1 MNLERH
7 NSRMPDEPTPD
18 VSLVIPV
25 FNEQEGLAALFERIT
40 RLCDSLPDV
49 RCEVLFVDDHSRD
62 ESPQRLR
69 AACQRDPRFRFL
81 RLSANRGSHIA
92 IFAGLQ
98 HCRGRCAVFLAAD
111 LQDPPELVVQMLERW
126 RGGSQVVWAVRAQRE
141 GIPFSERV
149 FANAF
154 YFTFNKLAN
163 VSLPP
168 QGSDFALLDRAV
180 IDALMQ
186 SISASPFLMGEIA
199 QAGFRQ
205 SQVEYV
211 KEARRFGTTKWN
223 LRKKLKLFADAFVA
237 CSYTPLRAMSYLGL
251 AMSVFGFAY
260 ALLVICLRL
269 VMETQ
274 IEGWAS
280 LMVVVLVLGGVQMVM
295 LGVLGEYL
303 WRTLEHARR
312 RPLYFIEEPRST
324 PPAAEAR
331 AEVLAARSATVHP
344 GAAPASAGS
353 RFAPHSPTIR
363 SAVAAEPQ
371 PVEPP
376 PGGRLI

>member
-1 MNLERH
+1 MNLETH
-7 NSRMPDEPTPD
+7 HPSPVGVPQPD

-25 FNEQEGLAALFERIT
+25 FNEAEGLAALFERIGA
-40 RLCDSLPDV
+40 LSDSL
-49 RCEVLFVDDHSRD
+49 RGMRSEVLFIDDHSRD
-62 ESPQRLR
+62 DSPRLLR
-69 AACQRDPRFRFL
+69 EACQRDPRFRFI
-81 RLSANRGSHIA
+81 RLSANRGSHVA
-92 IFAGLQ
+92 ILAGLQ

-111 LQDPPELVVQMLERW
+111 LQDPPELVPGMLDHW
-126 RGGSQVVWAVRAQRE
+126 RGGSHVVWAVRTQRE
-141 GIPFSERV
+141 GIPFSERA
-149 FANAF
+149 FASAF
-154 YFTFNKLAN
+154 YFVFNKLAH

-180 IDALMQ
+180 IDALNQ

-237 CSYTPLRAMSYLGL
+237 CSYTPLRAMSYVGI
-251 AMSVFGFAY
+251 AMSVLGFVY
-260 ALLVICLRL
+260 AALVICLRL
-269 VMETQ
+269 VMDTQ

-312 RPLYFIEEPRST
+312 RPLYFIEDGTRVETARE
-324 PPAAEAR
+324 AAAP
-331 AEVLAARSATVHP
+331 VLSARSAAVQP
-344 GAAPASAGS
+344 SRAPAS
-353 RFAPHSPTIR
+353 RFEAET
-363 SAVAAEPQ
+363 AAARPESQ
-371 PVEPP
+371 VGEAS
-376 PGGRLI
+376 GAARDH